1 MLDYGD
7 YKKPL
12 PDPCTLIVRFV
23 PARVGSDMPS
33 VSPEENHTP
42 GTTWYIKISV
52 NPIILIQTLLNLLII
67 IKTNNSNW
75 KSIHTFEVSI
85 ISSNSGQV
93 GQNLS
98 KCIIS
103 WGKNCVSP
111 ICKYSVSRYL
121 FQTQNIWLFVSKR
134 HNAKVW
140 LPPPPS
146 LSLYGQTDFQKN
158 ARKITYTHANVHI
171 FYVYILKHFR
181 ILPAQERRTGLQN
194 WSRGSRDIPRLTCQ
208 RASTP
213 SRWYESRRLGQFCLR
228 TLCSRLESRI
238 SMDKK
243 DMKT

>member
-140 LPPPPS
+140 LPPPP
-146 LSLYGQTDFQKN
+146 LSLCTDFQKRTQN
-158 ARKITYTHANVHI
+158 HIHTRKCTYILCLRSKAFSNPSSTRAAYRSAKLVSWVPRYSEIDMSEGINTESMVWITPFRTILSPDSMFTPWITY
-171 FYVYILKHFR
+171 FYGQKRH
-181 ILPAQERRTGLQN
+181 E
-194 WSRGSRDIPRLTCQ
+194 DLT
-208 RASTP
+208 
-213 SRWYESRRLGQFCLR
+213 
-228 TLCSRLESRI
+228 
-238 SMDKK
+238 
-243 DMKT
+243 